1 MVTHNRVIN
10 LTDLV
15 VPIFCNQLQAY
26 SFLNRPRTSWTIS
39 FMNGLLQ
46 KRKTKTSQL
55 YSNGKHN
62 TKNIH
67 LSIGCRSAA
76 SKKERMTAKKRKPY
90 EFQNLKKARDCWK
103 NKREENIVCHWRKKW
118 SEPQLKTKP
127 NTTELNEGLF
137 WGGTRGI

>member
-1 MVTHNRVIN
+1 MWSLYWFSSSNI
-10 LTDLV
+10 LK
-15 VPIFCNQLQAY
+15 
-26 SFLNRPRTSWTIS
+26 STI
-39 FMNGLLQ
+39 GLHLLKQ
-46 KRKTKTSQL
+46 TQDIMDHFFHERFITKTQDKTCQL
-55 YSNGKHN
+55 YSKGKHN